1 MKRLILLVLALIL
14 VFSLASC
21 ESCNGDDT
29 DTPGGGGGGQL
40 GGGDDDDIKINEDGS
55 IDLPIIPINP

>member
-21 ESCNGDDT
+21 ESCD
-29 DTPGGGGGGQL
+29 GGEENPQGSVGGSPNAPSDG
-40 GGGDDDDIKINEDGS
+40 DIKFNEDGS
-55 IDLPIIPINP
+55 IDLPIIPVNP